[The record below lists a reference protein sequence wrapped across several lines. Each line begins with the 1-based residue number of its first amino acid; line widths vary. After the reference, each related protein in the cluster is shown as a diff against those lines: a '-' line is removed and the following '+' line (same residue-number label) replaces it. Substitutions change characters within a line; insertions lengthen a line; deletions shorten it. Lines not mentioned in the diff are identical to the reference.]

1 MGNVSREV
9 RILGK
14 NTKEMLVIKNTAIQ
28 LTNTF
33 DGLISRLDLAEERL
47 SKLED
52 ILIETS
58 KTAKHREQR
67 MKKYSHRMT

>member
-1 MGNVSREV
+1 
-9 RILGK
+9 
-14 NTKEMLVIKNTAIQ
+14 MLEIKNTAIQ
-28 LTNTF
+28 LTNAF

-67 MKKYSHRMT
+67 MKKYSYRVT